1 MPKGR
6 SDKQGVKILFIR
18 DFLCSNTNEDHYVN
32 AIDIIK
38 HLEGK
43 GIKADRKTIF
53 SDIARLE
60 TDYEMEIEHAGKKG
74 YRVTKHTFEPR
85 ELRLMID
92 SVQSARFISETE
104 ATKLTSKIKDL
115 ADIYTQ
121 KKLDRKAFVSE
132 RINSMKESVVSR
144 TDIIYDAINDLDAQI
159 SFKYVHYNPSLRG
172 DRKRYSR
179 NGEPYKVSPFAL
191 YWNNGN
197 YYLYAYLSDKEQ
209 MRFFRIDRMESIK
222 IESEKRVGHDAFD
235 ADTLRNQNKAKVFDM
250 YKGEAVTVTLRGDKK
265 IADAV
270 IDAFGQKTMIMPF
283 DEDHFTANVF
293 VEVSPTFFAW
303 LFNFGDRIE
312 VINPPKVR
320 EELKQYIK
328 SVLDN
333 YEK

>member
-6 SDKQGVKILFIR
+6 SDKQGVKIIIIR
-18 DFLCSNTNEDHYVN
+18 DYLLSNTNEDHYVN

-38 HLEGK
+38 HLESK

-53 SDIARLE
+53 SDISRLE
-60 TDYEMEIEHAGKKG
+60 ADYDMEIEHAGKKG
-74 YRVTKHTFEPR
+74 YRVIKHTFEPR

-92 SVQSARFISETE
+92 SIQSARFISENE
-104 ATKLTSKIKDL
+104 ATKLTSKIKNL

-132 RINSMKESVVSR
+132 RISNMKESVVSR

-303 LFNFGDRIE
+303 VSTFGRQLMITS
-312 VINPPKVR
+312 PKETK
-320 EELKQYIK
+320 EEYVKFLNNALSQYH
-328 SVLDN
+328 
-333 YEK
+333 Y